1 MYIETRYPDRWSD
14 GRNNRDRYDRPAR
27 VDYSLTVPRSVN
39 LDEIKLRNGNLDLK
53 DVSGEVHTTTVNG
66 QIRAENLEGEVRI
79 STVNGDMELS
89 ILHLSRTNPVEISS
103 VNGRVRLTIPSDAN
117 ARISA
122 NTVHGRISNDF
133 DLPVNK
139 GRFVGRKL
147 SGRIGDGDGR
157 VDLGNVNGAITI
169 RQANDGRTKSPVE
182 NLLRETKSRSR
193 RDNDDGWDWNW
204 DNDSDDD
211 DDEGDEGWSDGSYR
225 WDRDNDNNLPETL
238 HTVQSL
244 VMEIVG
250 TTLDAIDIEDVEID
264 HRREVLIEKHEIQRD
279 VQEGM
284 REAQRQIRR
293 AVREVQREIREW
305 DQERDW

>member
-27 VDYSLTVPRSVN
+27 VDYTLTVPRSVN
-39 LDEIKLRNGNLDLK
+39 LDEIKLINGNLDLK

-193 RDNDDGWDWNW
+193 RDNDDDWTGTGIMTATTMMTRGTMMTRAGQMVHTAGIGIMTTTCLRRCTQSNP
-204 DNDSDDD
+204 
-211 DDEGDEGWSDGSYR
+211 WS
-225 WDRDNDNNLPETL
+225 WKL
-238 HTVQSL
+238 
-244 VMEIVG
+244 
-250 TTLDAIDIEDVEID
+250 
-264 HRREVLIEKHEIQRD
+264 
-279 VQEGM
+279 
-284 REAQRQIRR
+284 
-293 AVREVQREIREW
+293 
-305 DQERDW
+305 